1 MAEVVSFWNTVCSK
15 KGSVTWICHTPVLSL
30 WTEKV
35 SGFFLAAVQ
44 TKWDSTFRM
53 VSDTLDIVF
62 MTIEDKGRD

>member
-1 MAEVVSFWNTVCSK
+1 MD
-15 KGSVTWICHTPVLSL
+15 LSHSCFTS

-62 MTIEDKGRD
+62 VTIEDKGRD